1 MSTSQQTLF
10 IGGLVFDGL
19 GKTLA
24 GHGVLVQDGRIARVA
39 PAAEFEGYAGRKVDT
54 AGMTLMPS
62 LADCHVHLVYTG
74 GPDPNAQMNKQ
85 GPAQITLTALEN
97 AQASLRGG
105 VTALRDCGGK
115 DYLEF
120 GVRDAIARGVPG
132 PAIRASGRIICMTGG
147 HGNRIGRVA
156 DGCEEV
162 VKAVREQVHA
172 GCDLVKIM
180 ATGGVMTPGVSPM
193 DAHYSFAEMKAGVH
207 EAKRFRKSTASHAQ
221 GTEGI
226 LNAVR
231 AGIDSIEHGI
241 FMDEECLR
249 EMLEA
254 RTYLVPTIAAVR
266 NIVANADN
274 GIPAYAVEKA
284 RAVEQRHRESIQMYY
299 KAGGRIAMGTDAGTP
314 FNLHGENAMELAYMV
329 EFGMTPVD
337 ALVAGTSRG
346 HDLMGMDGH
355 GAIQDGNAADLL
367 LVQGDPTE
375 DIMKAADKR
384 FHVAVLQGGVVQA
397 ARCPDKVR
405 PDAPRW
411 RAPMKT
417 GRCAQGA
424 SARNIAT
431 PASRG
436 RQGALSACP

>member
-39 PAAEFEGYAGRKVDT
+39 PAAEFDGYAGRKVDT

-120 GVRDAIARGVPG
+120 GVRDAIARGVFPG

-397 ARCPDKVR
+397 
-405 PDAPRW
+405 
-411 RAPMKT
+411 
-417 GRCAQGA
+417 
-424 SARNIAT
+424 
-431 PASRG
+431 
-436 RQGALSACP
+436 GALPG

>member
-1 MSTSQQTLF
+1 MSATPQTLF
-10 IGGLVFDGL
+10 IGGKVFDGRGQVL
-19 GKTLA
+19 PN
-24 GHGVLVQDGRIARVA
+24 HGVLVEGKNVARVA
-39 PAAEFEGYAGRKVDT
+39 PAGEFTGFAGRRVDT
-54 AGMTLMPS
+54 GGMTLMPGM
-62 LADCHVHLVYTG
+62 ADCHVHLVYTG
-74 GPDPNAQMNKQ
+74 SADPYVQMSKQ

-97 AQASLRGG
+97 AQAALRGG
-105 VTALRDCGGK
+105 FTALRDCGGK

-120 GVRDAIARGVPG
+120 GVRDAIARGVFPG
-132 PAIRASGRIICMTGG
+132 PTIKASGRIICMTGG

-193 DAHYSFAEMKAGVH
+193 DAHYSFDEMKAGVH

-221 GTEGI
+221 GTQGI

-241 FMDEECLR
+241 FMDEQCLS
-249 EMLEA
+249 EMLAAE
-254 RTYLVPTIAAVR
+254 TYLVPTIAAVR

-299 KAGGRIAMGTDAGTP
+299 KAGGRIALGTDAGTP
-314 FNLHGENAMELAYMV
+314 FNLHGDNAMELAYMV
-329 EFGMTPVD
+329 EFGMTAVD
-337 ALVAGTSRG
+337 ALIAATSRG

-355 GAIQDGNAADLL
+355 GVVEQGGVADLL
-367 LVQGDPTE
+367 LVHGDPTE
-375 DIMKAADKR
+375 DITRAADKR
-384 FHVAVLQGGVVQA
+384 FHVAVLRNGEVVA
-397 ARCPDKVR
+397 
-405 PDAPRW
+405 
-411 RAPMKT
+411 
-417 GRCAQGA
+417 
-424 SARNIAT
+424 
-431 PASRG
+431 
-436 RQGALSACP
+436 GALPG

>member
-39 PAAEFEGYAGRKVDT
+39 PAAEFDGYAGRKVDT

-120 GVRDAIARGVPG
+120 GVRDAIARGVFPG

-241 FMDEECLR
+241 FIDEECLR

-367 LVQGDPTE
+367 LVQGDPTQ
-375 DIMKAADKR
+375 DITKAADKR

-397 ARCPDKVR
+397 
-405 PDAPRW
+405 
-411 RAPMKT
+411 
-417 GRCAQGA
+417 
-424 SARNIAT
+424 
-431 PASRG
+431 
-436 RQGALSACP
+436 GALPG

>member
-1 MSTSQQTLF
+1 MSASQQTLF

-120 GVRDAIARGVPG
+120 GVRDAIARGVFPG

-254 RTYLVPTIAAVR
+254 QTYLVPTIAAVR

-367 LVQGDPTE
+367 LVQGDPTQ
-375 DIMKAADKR
+375 DITKAADKR

-397 ARCPDKVR
+397 
-405 PDAPRW
+405 
-411 RAPMKT
+411 
-417 GRCAQGA
+417 
-424 SARNIAT
+424 
-431 PASRG
+431 
-436 RQGALSACP
+436 GALPG

>member
-1 MSTSQQTLF
+1 MSATPQTLF
-10 IGGLVFDGL
+10 IGGKVFDGRGQVL
-19 GKTLA
+19 PN
-24 GHGVLVQDGRIARVA
+24 HGVLVEGKNVARVA
-39 PAAEFEGYAGRKVDT
+39 PAGEFTGFAGRRVDT
-54 AGMTLMPS
+54 GGMTLMPGM
-62 LADCHVHLVYTG
+62 ADCHVHLVYTG
-74 GPDPNAQMNKQ
+74 SADPHVQMSKQ

-97 AQASLRGG
+97 AQAALRGG
-105 VTALRDCGGK
+105 FTALRDCGGK

-120 GVRDAIARGVPG
+120 GVRDAIARGVFPG
-132 PAIRASGRIICMTGG
+132 PTIKASGRIICMTGG

-193 DAHYSFAEMKAGVH
+193 DAHYSFDEMKAGVH

-221 GTEGI
+221 GTQGI

-241 FMDEECLR
+241 FMDEQCLS
-249 EMLEA
+249 EMLAAE
-254 RTYLVPTIAAVR
+254 TYLVPTIAAVR

-299 KAGGRIAMGTDAGTP
+299 KAGGRIALGTDAGTP
-314 FNLHGENAMELAYMV
+314 FNLHGDNAMELAYMV
-329 EFGMTPVD
+329 EFGMTAVD
-337 ALVAGTSRG
+337 ALIAATSRG

-355 GAIQDGNAADLL
+355 GVVEQGGVADLL
-367 LVQGDPTE
+367 LVHGDPTE
-375 DIMKAADKR
+375 DITRAADKR
-384 FHVAVLQGGVVQA
+384 FHVAVLRNGEVVA
-397 ARCPDKVR
+397 
-405 PDAPRW
+405 
-411 RAPMKT
+411 
-417 GRCAQGA
+417 
-424 SARNIAT
+424 
-431 PASRG
+431 
-436 RQGALSACP
+436 GALPG

>member
-1 MSTSQQTLF
+1 MMATRQTLF
-10 IGGLVFDGL
+10 IGGQVFDGKGGL
-19 GKTLA
+19 LPK
-24 GHGVLVQDGRIARVA
+24 HGVLVEGQRVARVA
-39 PAAEFEGYAGRKVDT
+39 PAGEFSGYAGATVRT
-54 AGMTLMPS
+54 EGMTLMPS

-74 GPDPNAQMNKQ
+74 SADPNAHLSKQ

-105 VTALRDCGGK
+105 VTAVRDCGGK

-120 GVRDAIARGVPG
+120 GVRDAIARGVFPG
-132 PAIRASGRIICMTGG
+132 PTIRASGRIICMTGG

-156 DGCEEV
+156 DGCEDV
-162 VKAVREQVHA
+162 IKAVREQVHA

-193 DAHYSFAEMKAGVH
+193 DAHYSAEEMKAGVH

-221 GTEGI
+221 GTLGI

-241 FMDEECLR
+241 FMDDDCLR

-254 RTYLVPTIAAVR
+254 ETYLVPTIAAVR
-266 NIVANADN
+266 NIIANADN

-284 RAVEQRHRESIQMYY
+284 RAVEQRHRESFQMYY

-329 EFGMTPVD
+329 EFGMTPMD
-337 ALVAGTSRG
+337 ALIAGTSRG
-346 HDLMGMDGH
+346 HDLMGLDRH
-355 GAIQDGNAADLL
+355 GVIAEGNMADLL
-367 LVQGDPTE
+367 LVRGDPTE
-375 DIMKAADKR
+375 DILKAADKR
-384 FHVAVLQGGVVQA
+384 FHVAV
-397 ARCPDKVR
+397 
-405 PDAPRW
+405 
-411 RAPMKT
+411 M
-417 GRCAQGA
+417 
-424 SARNIAT
+424 
-431 PASRG
+431 
-436 RQGALSACP
+436 RQGELAAGALPS

>member
-120 GVRDAIARGVPG
+120 GVRDAIARGVFPG

-397 ARCPDKVR
+397 
-405 PDAPRW
+405 
-411 RAPMKT
+411 
-417 GRCAQGA
+417 
-424 SARNIAT
+424 
-431 PASRG
+431 
-436 RQGALSACP
+436 GALPG

>member
-1 MSTSQQTLF
+1 MSATPQTLF
-10 IGGLVFDGL
+10 IGGKVFDGRGQVL
-19 GKTLA
+19 PN
-24 GHGVLVQDGRIARVA
+24 HGVLVEGKNVARVA
-39 PAAEFEGYAGRKVDT
+39 PAGEFTGFAGRRVDT
-54 AGMTLMPS
+54 GGMTLMPGM
-62 LADCHVHLVYTG
+62 ADCHVHLVYTG
-74 GPDPNAQMNKQ
+74 SADPHVQMSKQ

-97 AQASLRGG
+97 AQAALRGG
-105 VTALRDCGGK
+105 FTALRDCGGK

-120 GVRDAIARGVPG
+120 GVRDAIARGVFPG
-132 PAIRASGRIICMTGG
+132 PTIKASGRIICMTGG

-193 DAHYSFAEMKAGVH
+193 DAHYSFDEMKAGVH

-221 GTEGI
+221 GTQGI

-241 FMDEECLR
+241 FMDEQCLS
-249 EMLEA
+249 EMLAAE
-254 RTYLVPTIAAVR
+254 TYLVPTIAAVR

-299 KAGGRIAMGTDAGTP
+299 KAGGRIALGTDAGTP
-314 FNLHGENAMELAYMV
+314 FNLHGDNAMELAYMV
-329 EFGMTPVD
+329 EFGMTAVD
-337 ALVAGTSRG
+337 ALIAATSRG

-355 GAIQDGNAADLL
+355 GVVEQGGVADML
-367 LVQGDPTE
+367 LVHGDPTE
-375 DIMKAADKR
+375 DITRAADKR
-384 FHVAVLQGGVVQA
+384 FHVAVLRNGEVVA
-397 ARCPDKVR
+397 
-405 PDAPRW
+405 
-411 RAPMKT
+411 
-417 GRCAQGA
+417 
-424 SARNIAT
+424 
-431 PASRG
+431 
-436 RQGALSACP
+436 GALPG

>member
-24 GHGVLVQDGRIARVA
+24 GHGVLVQDGRIAHVA

-120 GVRDAIARGVPG
+120 GVRDAIARGVFPG

-346 HDLMGMDGH
+346 HALMGMDGH

-397 ARCPDKVR
+397 
-405 PDAPRW
+405 
-411 RAPMKT
+411 
-417 GRCAQGA
+417 
-424 SARNIAT
+424 
-431 PASRG
+431 
-436 RQGALSACP
+436 GALPG

>member
-39 PAAEFEGYAGRKVDT
+39 PAAEFDGYAGRKVDT

-120 GVRDAIARGVPG
+120 GVRDAIARGVFPG

-367 LVQGDPTE
+367 LVQGDPTQ
-375 DIMKAADKR
+375 DITKAADKR

-397 ARCPDKVR
+397 
-405 PDAPRW
+405 
-411 RAPMKT
+411 
-417 GRCAQGA
+417 
-424 SARNIAT
+424 
-431 PASRG
+431 
-436 RQGALSACP
+436 GALPG

>member
-1 MSTSQQTLF
+1 MSASQQTLF

-19 GKTLA
+19 GKTQA

-105 VTALRDCGGK
+105 ITALRDCGGK

-120 GVRDAIARGVPG
+120 GVRDAIARGVFPG

-193 DAHYSFAEMKAGVH
+193 DAHYSYAEMKAGVH

-397 ARCPDKVR
+397 
-405 PDAPRW
+405 
-411 RAPMKT
+411 
-417 GRCAQGA
+417 
-424 SARNIAT
+424 
-431 PASRG
+431 
-436 RQGALSACP
+436 GALPG

>member
-1 MSTSQQTLF
+1 MKREQRILF
-10 IGGLVFDGL
+10 VGGKVFDGL
-19 GKTLA
+19 GRTLP
-24 GHGVLVQDGRIARVA
+24 GHGVLVDGGRIARVA
-39 PAAEFEGYAGRKVDT
+39 PAAEFSGYAGRKVDT

-62 LADCHVHLVYTG
+62 LGDCHVHLVYTG
-74 GPDPNAQMNKQ
+74 AADPHAQMNKQ

-97 AQASLRGG
+97 AQAALRGG
-105 VTALRDCGGK
+105 ITAVRDCGGK

-120 GVRDAIARGVPG
+120 GVRDAIARGVFPG
-132 PAIRASGRIICMTGG
+132 PTIRASGRIICMTGG

-156 DGCEEV
+156 DGCDDV

-180 ATGGVMTPGVSPM
+180 ATGGVMTPGVNPM
-193 DAHYSFAEMKAGVH
+193 DAHYSFEEMKAGVH

-231 AGIDSIEHGI
+231 AGIESIEHGI
-241 FMDEECLR
+241 FMDDACLR
-249 EMLEA
+249 EMLESQ
-254 RTYLVPTIAAVR
+254 TYLVPTIAAVR
-266 NIVANADN
+266 NIIANADN

-284 RAVEQRHRESIQMYY
+284 RAVEQRHRESFQMYY

-367 LVQGDPTE
+367 LVQGDPTQ
-375 DIMKAADKR
+375 DITKAADKR

-397 ARCPDKVR
+397 
-405 PDAPRW
+405 
-411 RAPMKT
+411 
-417 GRCAQGA
+417 
-424 SARNIAT
+424 
-431 PASRG
+431 
-436 RQGALSACP
+436 GALPG

>member
-1 MSTSQQTLF
+1 MSATPQTLF
-10 IGGLVFDGL
+10 IGGKVFDGRGQVL
-19 GKTLA
+19 PN
-24 GHGVLVQDGRIARVA
+24 HGVLVEGKNVARVA
-39 PAAEFEGYAGRKVDT
+39 PAGEFTGLAGRRVDT
-54 AGMTLMPS
+54 GGMTLMPGM
-62 LADCHVHLVYTG
+62 ADCHVHLVYTG
-74 GPDPNAQMNKQ
+74 SADPHVQMSKQ

-97 AQASLRGG
+97 AQAALRGG
-105 VTALRDCGGK
+105 FTALRDCGGK

-120 GVRDAIARGVPG
+120 GVRDAIARGVFPG
-132 PAIRASGRIICMTGG
+132 PTIKASGRIICMTGG

-193 DAHYSFAEMKAGVH
+193 DAHYSFDEMKAGVH

-221 GTEGI
+221 GTQGI

-241 FMDEECLR
+241 FMDEQCLS
-249 EMLEA
+249 EMLAAE
-254 RTYLVPTIAAVR
+254 TYLVPTIAAVR

-299 KAGGRIAMGTDAGTP
+299 KAGGRIALGTDAGTP
-314 FNLHGENAMELAYMV
+314 FNLHGDNAMELAYMV
-329 EFGMTPVD
+329 EFGMTAVD
-337 ALVAGTSRG
+337 ALIAATSRG

-355 GAIQDGNAADLL
+355 GVVEQGGVADLL
-367 LVQGDPTE
+367 LVHGDPTE
-375 DIMKAADKR
+375 DITRAADKR
-384 FHVAVLQGGVVQA
+384 FHVAVLRNGEVVA
-397 ARCPDKVR
+397 
-405 PDAPRW
+405 
-411 RAPMKT
+411 
-417 GRCAQGA
+417 
-424 SARNIAT
+424 
-431 PASRG
+431 
-436 RQGALSACP
+436 GALPG

>member
-1 MSTSQQTLF
+1 MHRTKERDMSTSQQTLF

-39 PAAEFEGYAGRKVDT
+39 PAAEFDGYAGRKVDT

-120 GVRDAIARGVPG
+120 GVRDAIARGVFPG

-367 LVQGDPTE
+367 LVQGDPTQ
-375 DIMKAADKR
+375 DITKAADKR

-397 ARCPDKVR
+397 
-405 PDAPRW
+405 
-411 RAPMKT
+411 
-417 GRCAQGA
+417 
-424 SARNIAT
+424 
-431 PASRG
+431 
-436 RQGALSACP
+436 GALPG

>member
-120 GVRDAIARGVPG
+120 GVRDAIARGVFPG

-193 DAHYSFAEMKAGVH
+193 DAHYSYAEMKAGVH

-397 ARCPDKVR
+397 
-405 PDAPRW
+405 
-411 RAPMKT
+411 
-417 GRCAQGA
+417 
-424 SARNIAT
+424 
-431 PASRG
+431 
-436 RQGALSACP
+436 GALPG

>member
-1 MSTSQQTLF
+1 M
-10 IGGLVFDGL
+10 
-19 GKTLA
+19 
-24 GHGVLVQDGRIARVA
+24 

-105 VTALRDCGGK
+105 VTAARLRRQGLPGI
-115 DYLEF
+115 
-120 GVRDAIARGVPG
+120 RRARRHRARRLPG

-274 GIPAYAVEKA
+274 GIPAYAVERPAPSSSATASPSRCTTRPAAASPWAPTRA
-284 RAVEQRHRESIQMYY
+284 RRSTCMAR
-299 KAGGRIAMGTDAGTP
+299 TP
-314 FNLHGENAMELAYMV
+314 W
-329 EFGMTPVD
+329 
-337 ALVAGTSRG
+337 SW
-346 HDLMGMDGH
+346 
-355 GAIQDGNAADLL
+355 
-367 LVQGDPTE
+367 PT
-375 DIMKAADKR
+375 
-384 FHVAVLQGGVVQA
+384 
-397 ARCPDKVR
+397 
-405 PDAPRW
+405 W
-411 RAPMKT
+411 SS
-417 GRCAQGA
+417 
-424 SARNIAT
+424 SA
-431 PASRG
+431 
-436 RQGALSACP
+436 

>member
-1 MSTSQQTLF
+1 MSASQQTLF

-19 GKTLA
+19 GKTQA

-120 GVRDAIARGVPG
+120 GVRDAIARGVFPG

-397 ARCPDKVR
+397 
-405 PDAPRW
+405 
-411 RAPMKT
+411 
-417 GRCAQGA
+417 
-424 SARNIAT
+424 
-431 PASRG
+431 
-436 RQGALSACP
+436 GALPG